1 MPPST
6 ADAAAG
12 MDTGSVDGDAG
23 SSPLS
28 LHCAVHARRD
38 EYIQQHKMR
47 IKIGT
52 WNVAG
57 LQGTDKDLATWFV
70 HGKGVDRRLAT
81 LDVARNPAIERQE
94 TADSLDDDPNAV
106 RLVGGDKIGLYVLG
120 LQEVV
125 DLNVASQYMRGVYSS
140 SESLSAMD
148 RWKMALEAALPSGYT
163 LIASEQMTGLLLLIY
178 ASAEV
183 APTISNVSTSAVGT
197 GLLGYMGNKGSVA
210 ARIVVGEATRMTF
223 VNCHL
228 ASGHES
234 TNLERRL
241 WDVGQIL
248 SRTQFPPVPLHPG
261 AGGEGGSPEKIGD
274 EDFAFWFGD
283 LNFRLDLPGQD
294 IRRLLLLH
302 TRGEYDVSQKPK
314 GKEDTALDGEEAIVL
329 RTSDSS
335 DDKTETSSNRTGSSV
350 DGQTDRDDDSISLPD
365 PDDFLPDPSDDPAS
379 LQATLDSLLPHDQLG
394 KLIKD
399 GKVFQEG
406 WREGPITFLPS
417 YKYDVNTVGLFD
429 SSDKKRAP
437 SWCDRILYRSK
448 KDREAYQKKVRDAEE
463 SRRRD
468 EELKS
473 RGIGEGTE
481 DDEVLFDYDP
491 ENDGDDQPT
500 KSTDTNSNSNNSSNT
515 NVFDYDEYDE
525 NEDAD
530 GAEDA
535 SEDRIHLDIYT
546 SHQRIQS
553 SDHKPVISVFDINY
567 DAAVPELKAN
577 VYADAARELDR
588 AENESRPV
596 ITVVVE
602 KTDRGDSY
610 IDGTDAGEA
619 AAINFG
625 DVYYLR
631 KKTSSMT
638 IANTGRVAAKFSF
651 VERPSS
657 DQDPLGVGNSQW
669 LTTSFLRTDLGPQA
683 GDNEAVDLGKEVT
696 LEPGETVKAVI
707 GISVDHINL
716 VTHLNDGQ
724 ASLEEVLILRVEQG
738 RDHFIPVRAHWMVTC
753 IGRSIEELIRVPDG
767 GIRAFVEELSAKKK
781 ADGASGSKRV
791 GSIPY
796 DCEVRCAAPKELF
809 KLTEAVET
817 LAERVLADEQMLE
830 TEVPRNKGA
839 WPFSDAQPSLESRD
853 PRLVAAVIDH
863 LDQDKAVAEAFEPE
877 VDSMKRLEVVA
888 EVLLIFLQSLTDG
901 IVTIS
906 LWAQLEQAS
915 IPSLTSSGNTAT
927 TAAKQ
932 MQEEDKAT
940 VLDVLAAAPNHN
952 ISFVF
957 LTTTLA
963 KVIAELTPLTK
974 AETALIRTATSSS
987 SGSTASSMS
996 GISPLALTR
1005 RSLSFRRGPVAGQG
1019 AAEALAALE
1028 KRQAKERQVAEVLA
1042 RVGKVCRAPV
1052 MTKAKEIRAVE
1063 DKQRALLELFLR
1075 RELYGPD

>member
-6 ADAAAG
+6 ADAAG
-12 MDTGSVDGDAG
+12 MDTDSVDGDAG

-28 LHCAVHARRD
+28 LHRAVHARRD
-38 EYIQQHKMR
+38 EYIQQHNMR

-57 LQGTDKDLATWFV
+57 LQGTDKDLASWFV

-248 SRTQFPPVPLHPG
+248 SRTQFPAVPLHPG
-261 AGGEGGSPEKIGD
+261 AGGEGGNPEKIGD

-314 GKEDTALDGEEAIVL
+314 DQKDAALDGEEAIVL

-350 DGQTDRDDDSISLPD
+350 GDHTDRDDDSISLPD

-406 WREGPITFLPS
+406 WREGAITFLPS

-448 KDREAYQKKVRDAEE
+448 KDREAYQKKVREAEE

-473 RGIGEGTE
+473 RGIVEETE

-491 ENDGDDQPT
+491 ENDGDDQPA
-500 KSTDTNSNSNNSSNT
+500 KSTDTNSNSNSSNT
-515 NVFDYDEYDE
+515 NAFDYDEYNE
-525 NEDAD
+525 NDDAD

-602 KTDRGDSY
+602 KSDRDDSH

-619 AAINFG
+619 VAINFG
-625 DVYYLR
+625 DVFYLR

-669 LTTSFLRTDLGPQA
+669 LTTSFLRTDLGPQ
-683 GDNEAVDLGKEVT
+683 GDSEAVDLGKEVT

-707 GISVDHINL
+707 EISVDSINL

-724 ASLEEVLILRVEQG
+724 VSLEEVLILRVEQG

-753 IGRSIEELIRVPDG
+753 IGRSIDELIRVPDG
-767 GIRAFVEELSAKKK
+767 GIRAFVDELSAKK

-817 LAERVLADEQMLE
+817 LAERVLADEEMLE

-839 WPFSDAQPSLESRD
+839 WPFSDAQPSLAPRE

-877 VDSMKRLEVVA
+877 VDSIKRLEVVA

-915 IPSLTSSGNTAT
+915 ISSLTSPSNTAGA
-927 TAAKQ
+927 AAKVQ
-932 MQEEDKAT
+932 QEDKAT
-940 VLDVLAAAPNHN
+940 VLDILGAAPNHN

-987 SGSTASSMS
+987 TGSAASSMS
-996 GISPLALTR
+996 AMSPLALTR

-1019 AAEALAALE
+1019 AVEALAALE
-1028 KRQAKERQVAEVLA
+1028 KRQAKERQVADVLA